1 MIETSRNIEANYRA
15 LVYGFIFSLV
25 KNKEKECLKIVLT
38 LKYLKGNKKISVD
51 RDSFGLIPSY
61 DTELRMH
68 RS

>member
-15 LVYGFIFSLV
+15 LVYGFIFPLV
-25 KNKEKECLKIVLT
+25 KNKEKECWKTVLT

-51 RDSFGLIPSY
+51 QDSFGLIPSY

-68 RS
+68 RR